1 MIYNFKT
8 YSKYE
13 TTPSDEPEYLDRLR
27 KVALKFVSQSSIH
40 ALLHKVFFGGGFDLI
55 DKPLDD
61 NNLSLFFA
69 LKNFVEPA
77 INNAGL
83 ELLEKWF
90 VIETEFEEKNGYA
103 IQLTLINE

>member
-83 ELLEKWF
+83 ELLEKCKSMAQVKDLRLF
-90 VIETEFEEKNGYA
+90 GVYGSKHKMR
-103 IQLTLINE
+103 